1 MAFIVGFSFLS
12 ANATPLITEFMA
24 DNTETL
30 ADEDGDFPDWI
41 EIHNPDAAAV
51 DLDGWTLTDNATNLT
66 KWTFPPA
73 TILVDSSLFLL
84 LEKTDKFLKTNYTR
98 VFRFRPVVN
107 TWRWWSL
114 AEPQSP
120 TSSHQNILRKI
131 LTVPLDWH
139 SAAFL

>member
-1 MAFIVGFSFLS
+1 MPPKYFLHLLMAFIVGFSFLS

-73 TILVDSSLFLL
+73 TIAPGGFLV
-84 LEKTDKFLKTNYTR
+84 
-98 VFRFRPVVN
+98 VFA
-107 TWRWWSL
+107 SGK
-114 AEPQSP
+114 P
-120 TSSHQNILRKI
+120 TSSGKRITHEFF
-131 LTVPLDWH
+131 
-139 SAAFL
+139 AFGRW